1 MSLVSLLLGLP
12 SKVKKLRGNNAP
24 AVPLTLPA
32 NTMDELQ
39 LVASSYGNLTQFV
52 REWRPPGFSHYVEH
66 RSLNNASVVSIPV
79 ADISG
84 KGTFDAVWLLMR
96 REDSTGA
103 KLVEYEVE
111 VIVDGVNIS
120 PGFLMSVSMSDGR
133 LGAWSHS
140 VVGGASITPNFSLQA
155 NSGAYEPQWAKA
167 TSPIPFKQSLVVNII
182 HKTSDT
188 LYAYTRCWVNAWLT
202 E

>member
-1 MSLVSLLLGLP
+1 
-12 SKVKKLRGNNAP
+12 
-24 AVPLTLPA
+24 VPLVLPA
-32 NTMDELQ
+32 NTIDELQ
-39 LVASSYGNLTQFV
+39 LSADVYGNLLQFV

-66 RSLNNASVVSIPV
+66 RSPNNASVVSIPV

-120 PGFLMSVSMSDGR
+120 PGFLMSVSMLNLR
-133 LGAWSHS
+133 IGAWSHS
-140 VVGGASITPNFSLQA
+140 VVGGVSITPNFSLQS